1 MENLS
6 DPERFDGE
14 RVEISISK
22 ESYDRLLLVRQY
34 IETSEEIDETTKTDL
49 LDRFTIEHLAD
60 HAVDAFLEGFIEDLF
75 KITDREK

>member
-6 DPERFDGE
+6 DPERFDGG

-75 KITDREK
+75 KITDIEK